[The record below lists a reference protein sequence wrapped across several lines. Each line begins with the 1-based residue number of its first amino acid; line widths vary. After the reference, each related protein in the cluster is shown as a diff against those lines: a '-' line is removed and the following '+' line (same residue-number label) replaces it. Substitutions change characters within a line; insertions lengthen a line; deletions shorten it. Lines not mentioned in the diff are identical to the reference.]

1 MVASLIGTLLGP
13 RISIV
18 HEFMKPPYGGGN
30 QFLLALKGEF
40 RRRGLDVGASRI
52 GPRTKHVLFNS
63 FNFDMDWLRYRLGN
77 REHYGIKTV
86 HRVDGPISAYRGSDI
101 DLDRKIYEINR
112 ELADIT
118 VFQSRF
124 SLMKHLEIGLDF
136 GSSVAVIPNA
146 VNPGIFKPEGHISFP
161 LDGQRKV
168 RLIATSWSPNRR
180 KGADIFEWLDNHL
193 DFSIFEFTFVGNTE
207 STFRNIRVVPPVPS
221 EVLAKILQQ
230 QDIYVTASINDPCSN
245 ALTEA
250 LSCGLPALYRISGG
264 HPEIVKKA
272 GLGFTEGDEI
282 PALLERLLNAYEYY
296 RLQIDIP
303 SITEVAAHY
312 AALLGVAMAHNGHA

>member
-1 MVASLIGTLLGP
+1 MVASLIRALLGP

-18 HEFMKPPYGGGN
+18 HAFKKPPYGGGN

-52 GPRTKHVLFNS
+52 GSRTKHVLFNS
-63 FNFDMDWLRYRLGN
+63 FNFDMDWLRYRLSD
-77 REHYGIKTV
+77 RERYGIKTV
-86 HRVDGPISAYRGSDI
+86 HRVDGPISAYRGRDI
-101 DLDRKIYEINR
+101 DLDRQIFEVNR
-112 ELADIT
+112 DLADVT
-118 VFQSRF
+118 VFQSQF
-124 SLMKHLEIGLDF
+124 SLTKHLEIGLDF
-136 GSSVAVIPNA
+136 GSNVAVIPNA
-146 VNPGIFKPEGHISFP
+146 VNPAIFNPEGRIAIP

-180 KGADIFEWLDNHL
+180 KGADIFEWLDDHL
-193 DFSIFEFTFVGNTE
+193 DFSIFDFTFVGNTE
-207 STFRNIRVVPPVPS
+207 STFRNIRVLPPVPS
-221 EVLAKILQQ
+221 EALARILRQ

-272 GLGFTEGDEI
+272 GLGFTRGDEI
-282 PALLERLLNAYEYY
+282 PALLERLLNAYEDY
-296 RLQIDIP
+296 RLRIDVP
-303 SITEVAAHY
+303 TITDVAACY
-312 AALLGVAMAHNGHA
+312 AALLGVTMAYNSHA